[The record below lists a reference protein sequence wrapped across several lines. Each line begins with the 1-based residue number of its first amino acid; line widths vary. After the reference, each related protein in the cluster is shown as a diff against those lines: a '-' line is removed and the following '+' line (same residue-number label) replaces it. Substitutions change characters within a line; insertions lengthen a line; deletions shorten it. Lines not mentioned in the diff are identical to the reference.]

1 VTTGKN
7 GQNVLPSCNIN
18 IYTVFGK
25 KTAKYNFCHLWCE
38 IGTGCI

>member
-25 KTAKYNFCHLWCE
+25 KPQNTTFVTYGAKLVQ
-38 IGTGCI
+38 GV